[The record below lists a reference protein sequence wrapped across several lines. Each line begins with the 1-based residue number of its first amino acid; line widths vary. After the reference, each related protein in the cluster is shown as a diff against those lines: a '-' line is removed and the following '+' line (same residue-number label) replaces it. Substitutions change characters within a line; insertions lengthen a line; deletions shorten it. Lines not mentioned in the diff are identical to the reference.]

1 MKGDRDLATI
11 RNGNQSALVVIDLQN
26 GVVANAWEREGVI
39 SRTAGL
45 VTKARDERVPVVF
58 VQHEDEEL
66 AHGSDA
72 WRLVPEL
79 APRDD
84 EPVIAKRHQDAFED
98 TALEE
103 TLAGLGVSHLVIA
116 GAQTDACI
124 RFTTHRALAEGYDMT
139 LVGDCHTTD
148 DLQWGDVDVKASDV
162 IAHTNLVFRFA
173 SYPGRVA
180 GVASHDTISFTT
192 PVGLKETPAR

>member
-1 MKGDRDLATI
+1 MATVRD
-11 RNGNQSALVVIDLQN
+11 GNTTALIVIDLQN
-26 GVVANAWEREGVI
+26 GVVANAWEREAVI
-39 SRTAGL
+39 ARTQTL
-45 VTKARDERVPVVF
+45 IDRAREDGVPVVF

-66 AHGSDA
+66 AHGTDA
-72 WRLVPEL
+72 WQLVPEL

-148 DLQWGDVDVKASDV
+148 DLQWGDVDVKAKDV
-162 IAHTNLVFRFA
+162 VAHTNLVFRFA
-173 SYPGRVA
+173 SYPDRVA
-180 GVASHDTISFTT
+180 GVATHDTISFTT
-192 PVGLKETPAR
+192 PAGLQEANAG

>member
-1 MKGDRDLATI
+1 MATVRD
-11 RNGNQSALVVIDLQN
+11 GNTTALIVIDLQN
-26 GVVANAWEREGVI
+26 GVVANAWEREAVI
-39 SRTAGL
+39 ARTQTL
-45 VTKARDERVPVVF
+45 IDRAREDGVPVVF

-66 AHGSDA
+66 AHGTDA
-72 WRLVPEL
+72 WQLVPEL

-148 DLQWGDVDVKASDV
+148 DLQWGDVDVKAKDV
-162 IAHTNLVFRFA
+162 VAHTNLVFRFA
-173 SYPGRVA
+173 SYPDRVA
-180 GVASHDTISFTT
+180 GVATHDTVSFPT
-192 PVGLKETPAR
+192 PTGLQEANAG

>member
-1 MKGDRDLATI
+1 MEHMATI
-11 RNGNQSALVVIDLQN
+11 RNGDQAALVVIDLQN
-26 GVVANAWEREGVI
+26 GVVANAWERDAVI
-39 SRTAGL
+39 SRTAAL
-45 VTKARDERVPVVF
+45 VERAREEGVPVVF

-66 AHGSDA
+66 AHGSDP
-72 WRLVPEL
+72 WRFVPEL
-79 APRDD
+79 GPRDD
-84 EPVIAKRHQDAFED
+84 EPVIGKRHQDSFEE
-98 TALEE
+98 TTLEE

-148 DLQWGDVDVKASDV
+148 DLQWGDVDVKASDI

-173 SYPGRVA
+173 SYPDRVA
-180 GVASHDTISFTT
+180 GVVSHDTISFTT
-192 PVGLKETPAR
+192 PAGRQEAAAG